1 MPTEYEFYT
10 ALEKRHGTELQ
21 RKIRK
26 SCVAVC
32 GLGGLG
38 SNIAV
43 LLARMGIGKLLLFD
57 FDSVDLSNIG
67 RQHYFLSQIG
77 MLKTDAI
84 TEIISGINPYCSVVT
99 ANIRLD
105 SNNIPTVLKDADIVC
120 EAFDNPESKAVL
132 VDTVCEKFP
141 GKYLVTASGM
151 SGIHTANII
160 TTRQVTK
167 KFFVCGDGESTIEK
181 DGTLFASRV
190 AVCASHQANAI
201 IQIIGEEDF
210 DEQ

>member
-1 MPTEYEFYT
+1 MVPTENEFYM
-10 ALEKRHGTELQ
+10 ALEKRHGTDLQ
-21 RKIRK
+21 RKISK

-57 FDSVDLSNIG
+57 FDRVDLSNIA
-67 RQHYFLSQIG
+67 RQQYFLSQIG
-77 MLKTDAI
+77 MLKTEAI
-84 TEIISGINPYCSVVT
+84 TEIISRINPYCSVVT

-105 SNNIPTVLKDADIVC
+105 SKNITTALKNADIVC

-141 GKYLVTASGM
+141 EKYIVAASGM
-151 SGIHTANII
+151 SGMHTANII
-160 TTRQVTK
+160 KTRQVTK

-190 AVCASHQANAI
+190 AVCASHQANAVI
-201 IQIIGEEDF
+201 EIIGKEDF
-210 DEQ
+210 

>member
-1 MPTEYEFYT
+1 MIPTENEFYM

-21 RKIRK
+21 RKISK
-26 SCVAVC
+26 SCVAIC

-38 SNIAV
+38 SNIAL
-43 LLARMGIGKLLLFD
+43 LLARMGIGKLLLLD
-57 FDSVDLSNIG
+57 FDSVDLSNIA
-67 RQHYFLSQIG
+67 RQQYFLSQIG
-77 MLKTDAI
+77 MLKTEAI
-84 TEIISGINPYCSVVT
+84 TEIISNINPYCSVVT
-99 ANIRLD
+99 ENIRLD
-105 SNNIPTVLKDADIVC
+105 SKNIMTALNDADIVC

-132 VDTVCEKFP
+132 VDAVSEKFP

-151 SGIHTANII
+151 SGIHTANTI

-167 KFFVCGDGESTIEK
+167 NFFVCGDGESNIEK

-201 IQIIGEEDF
+201 IEIIGKEDF
-210 DEQ
+210 